1 MAGVLSDIFGAGG
14 VADLVGKVLDKI
26 FPDPV
31 EREKAQVRLA
41 ELAATGE
48 LEQLKAETALLQGQ
62 VEINKI
68 DAASEDKYQSRWR
81 PTVGWVCTIGLA
93 YAVFRDLMDW
103 VAMVA
108 GYTGQ
113 FPDMDTGT
121 LISLLVALLGVGT
134 WRTWDKKTAAKVAVA
149 QS

>member
-1 MAGVLSDIFGAGG
+1 MSFVGDVFGAGG
-14 VADLVGKVLDKI
+14 VAALVGKVLDKI
-26 FPDPV
+26 FPDPI

-48 LEQLKAETALLQGQ
+48 LEELKAAVAVQQAQIE
-62 VEINKI
+62 VNKI

-81 PTVGWVCTIGLA
+81 PTVGWVCTFGLA

-103 VAMVA
+103 VAMVV

-113 FPDMDTGT
+113 FPELDTGT
-121 LISLLVALLGVGT
+121 MVSLLVALLGVGT
-134 WRTWDKKTAAKVAVA
+134 WRTMDKKAAVKYGGS
-149 QS
+149 Q

>member
-1 MAGVLSDIFGAGG
+1 MSFVGDVFGAGG
-14 VADLVGKVLDKI
+14 VATLVGKVLDKI

-48 LEQLKAETALLQGQ
+48 LEALKADVAIQQAQIE
-62 VEINKI
+62 VNKI

-113 FPDMDTGT
+113 FPEMDTGT
-121 LISLLVALLGVGT
+121 MISLLVALLGVGT
-134 WRTWDKKTAAKVAVA
+134 WRTMDKKTTVKYGGS
-149 QS
+149 Q